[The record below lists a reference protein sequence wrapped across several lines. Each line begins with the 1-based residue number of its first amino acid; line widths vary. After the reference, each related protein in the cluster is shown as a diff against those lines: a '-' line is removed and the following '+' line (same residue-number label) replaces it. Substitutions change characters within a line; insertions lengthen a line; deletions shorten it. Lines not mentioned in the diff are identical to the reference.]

1 MSLENIKERIKQFV
15 SFNIETD
22 YYDDEGKEQLALIFR
37 DILFEDD
44 AVVRN
49 LLERVFS
56 DFQSHAQELELIG
69 RPKDVEVD
77 DDEEEEV
84 ETDEETEDEEET
96 EGEEETESD
105 EEFEDDEDFGDE
117 EDEEQIEDSV
127 KHKKSK
133 QINEYVALEK
143 TDSLYA
149 EVVYLQGGEAVE
161 ALDILETRG
170 EDFAIQYLSQWDMGE
185 YNNVYSDPRK
195 VAGTKDTIYE
205 SDGYVLIYNEML
217 DYISLFV
224 KIDKDEFI
232 TRYGISQITETKR
245 YRKSNLMVDRA
256 NDFC

>member
-1 MSLENIKERIKQFV
+1 MSLENIKSRIKQFV

-44 AVVRN
+44 TVVRN

-56 DFQSHAQELELIG
+56 DFQTHARDLELIG
-69 RPKDVEVD
+69 LPKDVEVD

-84 ETDEETEDEEET
+84 ETDEEVEDEDEEEV
-96 EGEEETESD
+96 EIED
-105 EEFEDDEDFGDE
+105 EEDFGDE
-117 EDEEQIEDSV
+117 ETEDKSDEEETIEDSV

-133 QINEYVALEK
+133 QINERVALEK

-161 ALDILETRG
+161 ALGILEDRG
-170 EDFAIQYLSQWDMGE
+170 EDFVIQYLSQWDMGE

-205 SDGYVLIYNEML
+205 SDDYVLIYNEML
-217 DYISLFV
+217 DYISLFS
-224 KIDKDEFI
+224 KIDKYEFI
-232 TRYGISQITETKR
+232 TRYGEEQITETKR
-245 YRKSNLMVDRA
+245 YKKSNLMVDRA